1 MDRWKF
7 LVGEW
12 RGQSKD
18 QFGGEGTIETSTMFS
33 LEING
38 KFIMSRN
45 EARRDGKLE
54 NQSIGM
60 LFYDVRNKRFLRK
73 SFYSY
78 GFVNNEVECESSE
91 NEIRFEVVSE
101 PTPQAFDNMRWRSF
115 IRKISDDEI
124 IEGLESAKEGEDFV
138 TYGEDVMKRV
148 K

>member
-101 PTPQAFDNMRWRSF
+101 PTPQAFDNMRWRSL